1 MASMDGITP
10 TSTIQSD
17 YDQDLT
23 NGAVDLSKTPSSSS
37 SFSGSN
43 NLDSAISSSS
53 PRSST
58 PASATDS
65 YQDSQAIASNSDTPN
80 HIQNRIDNAEE
91 SSLNSNASL
100 LTVAVAPQPDVIDEK
115 STRTGYVYDVRMR
128 FHSNVHGDQD
138 HPEDPRRIWKI
149 FDALKKNSCISRMI
163 KVPSREATDEELG
176 YVHTTEHINS
186 ISSTPDMPLED
197 LLELANSYNSIY
209 LNNTSAFCARLSCGS
224 LLELCNAVATGQVLN
239 GVAIVRPPGH
249 HAEPDEAGGFC
260 LYNNVAVAARYL
272 QRQHGLKKIFIMD
285 WDVHHGNGT
294 QKAFIDDPDVV
305 YCSIHRF
312 DDGSFYPG
320 DPVAAAHTAVG
331 EGAGRGRNINIP
343 WPCSGMGDSEYIY
356 AFHKVVMPIVY
367 EFAPDF
373 ILVSAGFD
381 AAKGDHIGENLVTP
395 SAYGHMTH
403 MLKSLAGGKI
413 VLALEGGYNL
423 ESIAVSGLACTK
435 ALLSDPIDAL
445 EPIIPNE
452 VCVQTIHEVMEVQSR
467 YWKSLTPMY
476 IDPMDEGVSLSN
488 VVELA
493 KVLGVYRTEFLY
505 QRHKMLKLPLSNPTY
520 QTDFLDSVH
529 TTGEFC
535 ARTLGASNILRPDK
549 SVLVDSVAQYVDRIV
564 ASNNELIDIVIP
576 FQPATEDEKTTLK
589 EKSTELLTDIW
600 DNYAVI
606 TGDQRR
612 IVLLAVGF
620 GCHCMVSF
628 MNERQKDVTRLV
640 SCAVLVPGED
650 EVLPMVTKRLSN
662 WYMENSFVVVS
673 DDHPA
678 WERTNQKLNSRS
690 GNLVRSGKPLEKL
703 SEQLLNLNNTLF
715 NQIDD
720 KLKSLPPFPEDQ
732 HESKPIETFMDVLS
746 SISEPRTSEPSTGV
760 ANSAGVHSRDVAMP
774 PRQQQLS
781 TPSSYQ
787 NFQESL
793 ARISSLH
800 SSLSQSSPGIGSNN
814 GPLAPSATRYS
825 SSSPISPP
833 SPLVDRVSLT
843 TGNASQR
850 SQPYPSLSSRS
861 QQQQQPGA
869 NSPSLSIHQYDQ
881 YSGSPHQRELQDYS
895 PRNQSQQVYSQRQST
910 QK

>member
-476 IDPMDEGVSLSN
+476 IDPMDEGVSRSN

-746 SISEPRTSEPSTGV
+746 SISEPRTSEP
-760 ANSAGVHSRDVAMP
+760 R
-774 PRQQQLS
+774 
-781 TPSSYQ
+781 
-787 NFQESL
+787 
-793 ARISSLH
+793 
-800 SSLSQSSPGIGSNN
+800 SNN